1 MITIAELRPVQRVE
15 SNELEPTPYPGATAC
30 SQQAATS
37 AEPSQQPYAASLGV
51 AETTL
56 RSTAR
61 RTRPTT
67 EMGAPTGI
75 QSMEWALQGIKH
87 RKKFLSTEA
96 DRTSLTELSCSSEL
110 QQRGNGSLWSSPTHL
125 QPWKSSRRT
134 TPGSWRLPA
143 SALVGPNTEPN
154 TNISLELTLSLR
166 VISSRAASPP
176 YRPEDRYLKETPL
189 MSFTPPSAHQAVQV
203 HQRGVPS
210 PLCSVFTVGPVLTV
224 CSLLDP
230 AGLFHPAAL
239 LGLRG
244 P

>member
-1 MITIAELRPVQRVE
+1 MITIAEPRPVQRVE
-15 SNELEPTPYPGATAC
+15 SNESEPTPYPGATAC
-30 SQQAATS
+30 SQQATNS

-67 EMGAPTGI
+67 EMGAPPGI

-143 SALVGPNTEPN
+143 SALAGPNTEPN

-166 VISSRAASPP
+166 VISLRATSP
-176 YRPEDRYLKETPL
+176 
-189 MSFTPPSAHQAVQV
+189 
-203 HQRGVPS
+203 
-210 PLCSVFTVGPVLTV
+210 GP
-224 CSLLDP
+224 
-230 AGLFHPAAL
+230 
-239 LGLRG
+239 G
-244 P
+244 PKTEISKRFP

>member
-1 MITIAELRPVQRVE
+1 
-15 SNELEPTPYPGATAC
+15 
-30 SQQAATS
+30 
-37 AEPSQQPYAASLGV
+37 
-51 AETTL
+51 
-56 RSTAR
+56 
-61 RTRPTT
+61 
-67 EMGAPTGI
+67 
-75 QSMEWALQGIKH
+75 MEWALQGITH

-96 DRTSLTELSCSSEL
+96 DRTALTELSCSSEL

-143 SALVGPNTEPN
+143 SALAGPNTEPN

-189 MSFTPPSAHQAVQV
+189 MSFTPPSAHQVVQV

-210 PLCSVFTVGPVLTV
+210 PLRSVFTVGPVLTV

-244 P
+244 PWRRIQRCFHSRGPSATSQNTILLSCPSCTRLAARTRGSGLRPVPALLLPEDMN